1 MIILSVTSK
10 KHYEPN
16 QPADEPRPNP
26 HHLLPGQHIF
36 SEKQTQNIKSDG
48 KLSSLVD
55 YQETKKDRENEERS
69 YKEAFDY
76 FDWNKSGTIPTRF
89 ENINA
94 TQNDTLL
101 LIACTFKT
109 TSGFLPQ

>member
-1 MIILSVTSK
+1 MIVLSVTSK

-26 HHLLPGQHIF
+26 YHLLPGQHIF

-48 KLSSLVD
+48 KLSSLAH

-76 FDWNKSGTIPTRF
+76 FDWNKSGTIPTRS

-94 TQNDTLL
+94 TQIDALL
-101 LIACTFKT
+101 LIIE
-109 TSGFLPQ
+109 GILVN